1 MIEKY
6 LNKLQFKLAG
16 WLYERGYIA
25 PQLLEHPDGTP
36 VRNIRI
42 LTPQESEELENKNQ
56 KI

>member
-1 MIEKY
+1 
-6 LNKLQFKLAG
+6 
-16 WLYERGYIA
+16 
-25 PQLLEHPDGTP
+25 LEHPDGTP